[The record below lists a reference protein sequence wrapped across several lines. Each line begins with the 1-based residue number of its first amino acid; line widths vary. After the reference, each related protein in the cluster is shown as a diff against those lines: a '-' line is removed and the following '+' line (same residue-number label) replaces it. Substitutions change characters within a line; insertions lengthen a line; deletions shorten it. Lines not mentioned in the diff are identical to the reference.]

1 MYQRPT
7 PVVMMLSCCT
17 LNAISASDAATGVCC
32 QFLQLLKM
40 ATKRSFISVS
50 ESDISKLREES
61 TKKNTN

>member
-1 MYQRPT
+1 MYQCPT

-17 LNAISASDAATGVCC
+17 LNAISASVAATGVCC

-40 ATKRSFISVS
+40 VTKRSFISVS